1 MNNTIDLHG
10 KSHEE
15 ALIIVEDY
23 LLLNSFDNLLDL
35 YKITK
40 YEIDRFYCVLT
51 NLFNGFLV
59 FNFLSIS
66 GSIFYFGLAQRG
78 KIR

>member
-1 MNNTIDLHG
+1 M
-10 KSHEE
+10 
-15 ALIIVEDY
+15 
-23 LLLNSFDNLLDL
+23 FDNLLDL

-51 NLFNGFLV
+51 NLFYGFLV

-66 GSIFYFGLAQRG
+66 GSIFYFSLAQRG

>member
-1 MNNTIDLHG
+1 M
-10 KSHEE
+10 
-15 ALIIVEDY
+15 
-23 LLLNSFDNLLDL
+23 FDNLLDL

-40 YEIDRFYCVLT
+40 YEIDRFYCILT
-51 NLFNGFLV
+51 NLFYGFLV

-78 KIR
+78 KIRQGSNIALNIFFISQQIRL